1 MHTFGH
7 QIHAAHRMT
16 SSTSEST
23 GTPAPRTELPAM
35 TGDNAPPNWQDSS
48 IELVSGVEVTDFFDT
63 ISGEIDKLFYP

>member
-1 MHTFGH
+1 
-7 QIHAAHRMT
+7 
-16 SSTSEST
+16 
-23 GTPAPRTELPAM
+23 M